1 MLSVVVGLV
10 HKKKLCTAVG
20 ATTCLIARLIFTD
33 NHRAEFLQSL
43 KIGLEL
49 LKMIADN
56 LCVITVVN
64 HINVSEVLAWI
75 ALVLAI
81 DLNDLVD
88 GIASAI

>member
-1 MLSVVVGLV
+1 
-10 HKKKLCTAVG
+10 
-20 ATTCLIARLIFTD
+20 
-33 NHRAEFLQSL
+33 
-43 KIGLEL
+43 
-49 LKMIADN
+49 MIADN